1 MILFSQLDRG
11 QIATDCGE
19 RQARRGLGDPRISGP
34 LNGSQAESPLWAD
47 SRQRRQRTRMHWRTL
62 HILHALQGQGAQE
75 GQASRWWGMGWGFP
89 SLLPTPPSLSRASGG
104 ESTNRLLRQ
113 GLPSVWGGEQ
123 PLYSELP
130 PSPPLHASPNSNNPT
145 GQLCL
150 GTFWLGD
157 PGRGPNRGAPSLRAL
172 PAALFGT
179 PCSPHPPI
187 SASFLHSSCV
197 SLFFDNNKTL
207 SSLTSL

>member
-1 MILFSQLDRG
+1 MILFSQSDRG
-11 QIATDCGE
+11 QIATDCGD

-34 LNGSQAESPLWAD
+34 LNGSQAESSLGRFQAEKAENQNALENSCTSYKPC
-47 SRQRRQRTRMHWRTL
+47 RVKGPRRARP
-62 HILHALQGQGAQE
+62 QGGGGNGVGFSKPPANTAISVTGKRRREHQS
-75 GQASRWWGMGWGFP
+75 ASLPRP
-89 SLLPTPPSLSRASGG
+89 SLCLGRRTAPLQRAPP
-104 ESTNRLLRQ
+104 
-113 GLPSVWGGEQ
+113 
-123 PLYSELP
+123 P
-130 PSPPLHASPNSNNPT
+130 PHASPNSNNPT

-157 PGRGPNRGAPSLRAL
+157 PGRGPHRGTPSLRAL

-179 PCSPHPPI
+179 SCSPRPPI

>member
-1 MILFSQLDRG
+1 MILFSQSDRG
-11 QIATDCGE
+11 QIATDCGD

-34 LNGSQAESPLWAD
+34 LNGSQAESSLGRFQAEKAEN
-47 SRQRRQRTRMHWRTL
+47 QN
-62 HILHALQGQGAQE
+62 ALENSCTSYKPCRVKGPRKARPQGG
-75 GQASRWWGMGWGFP
+75 GGMGWGFP

-104 ESTNRLLRQ
+104 ESTNRLLCQ

-130 PSPPLHASPNSNNPT
+130 PPPPHASPNSNNPT

-157 PGRGPNRGAPSLRAL
+157 PGRGPHRGTPSLRAL

-179 PCSPHPPI
+179 SCSPRPPI